1 MLPSLGPL
9 LEAAE
14 RAKKVGSSSDSS
26 SPGRSAPTP
35 PQKALQQP
43 QLHFQP
49 TPLPDFV
56 QQTLSQQGAPMY
68 MQMGAP
74 QHIHGLNA
82 SMMVGGMGASMA
94 PMGGLMLEGGR
105 QVAGRQDVSLRAKK
119 RSVPKRK
126 KTPQEEGLE
135 SANTGNWDDSEKC
148 LFVRGLLR
156 HGKDWPAMQKVRG
169 RSMGGADT
177 RTWRV
182 QRR

>member
-14 RAKKVGSSSDSS
+14 RAKKVGSSSASS

-105 QVAGRQDVSLRAKK
+105 QVALTTQWPTVQMVWEFSQA
-119 RSVPKRK
+119 
-126 KTPQEEGLE
+126 
-135 SANTGNWDDSEKC
+135 W
-148 LFVRGLLR
+148 LLR
-156 HGKDWPAMQKVRG
+156 DQRVRPVLCLQLFHV
-169 RSMGGADT
+169 RHVL
-177 RTWRV
+177 R
-182 QRR
+182 

>member
-1 MLPSLGPL
+1 
-9 LEAAE
+9 
-14 RAKKVGSSSDSS
+14 
-26 SPGRSAPTP
+26 
-35 PQKALQQP
+35 
-43 QLHFQP
+43 
-49 TPLPDFV
+49 
-56 QQTLSQQGAPMY
+56 
-68 MQMGAP
+68 
-74 QHIHGLNA
+74 
-82 SMMVGGMGASMA
+82 
-94 PMGGLMLEGGR
+94 MGGLMLEGGR

-169 RSMGGADT
+169 RSMSGADT